1 MRCAKRMVAMRE
13 MVSPVILRISAPV
26 GEDDESPTPRP
37 SRTAR
42 LASSDVMDEAK
53 ACRESYVW

>member
-1 MRCAKRMVAMRE
+1 MRWAKRIVAMRL

-26 GEDDESPTPRP
+26 GEEDESPTPRP

-42 LASSDVMDEAK
+42 FARREVMDEAK
-53 ACRESYVW
+53 AWRES